1 MRDHLPKIAFVTGIL
16 IVMFVL
22 SVPMISA
29 EEKLM
34 GKTVNI
40 NRATAEELAK
50 VPLISPKLAQAILD
64 PLVLRCVVVGPRE
77 DPVQIPGPH
86 LQLVHPPARLRA
98 IGETLIDTCQP
109 SGCQGPTR
117 PTKRPRGRG
126 AAARR

>member
-50 VPLISPKLAQAILD
+50 VPLISPKLAQAI
-64 PLVLRCVVVGPRE
+64 VAYREEVGE
-77 DPVQIPGPH
+77 FQFVEE
-86 LQLVHPPARLRA
+86 LL
-98 IGETLIDTCQP
+98 LIEGFDRDLFSKVKPFFILEGLGGDACTC
-109 SGCQGPTR
+109 
-117 PTKRPRGRG
+117 
-126 AAARR
+126 